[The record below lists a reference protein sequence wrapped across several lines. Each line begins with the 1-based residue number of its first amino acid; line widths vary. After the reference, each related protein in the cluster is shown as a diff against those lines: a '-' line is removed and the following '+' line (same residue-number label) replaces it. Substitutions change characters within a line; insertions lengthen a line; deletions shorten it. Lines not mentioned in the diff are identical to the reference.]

1 MPLSDVVQ
9 PVAER
14 FVGGLNPGE
23 NPGFSDSE
31 TVFILSAETA
41 SHGRFVLRRARFDGV
56 ELFPQANFT
65 RGTTGIISGE
75 KPLAWH

>member
-1 MPLSDVVQ
+1 MIDVLQ

-14 FVGGLNPGE
+14 VVGGLNPGE
-23 NPGFSDSE
+23 SPGFSDSE
-31 TVFILSAETA
+31 TVFVLTA
-41 SHGRFVLRRARFDGV
+41 SRARFVLRRARFDGV
-56 ELFPQANFT
+56 EFFLQANFT